1 MGEPRCSF
9 IQDIV
14 RRGVAEFPLP
24 CLISYIGFALKSRDF
39 NGFYNLHRPDGN
51 TIDSINILV
60 LKSGEEHHKALG
72 DSCVGVL
79 MSGIIGE

>member
-1 MGEPRCSF
+1 M
-9 IQDIV
+9 
-14 RRGVAEFPLP
+14 AEVPPP

-39 NGFYNLHRPDGN
+39 KGFYHLHRPDGN
-51 TIDSINILV
+51 TIGFINILD